1 MNAYPVTPLTSGGA
15 TGTYAMSE
23 GHVDENKIGVGRES
37 LLMRYALSSTILV
50 LLLLTA
56 GFSQPQPLI
65 RVARVLPTGGSQ
77 YAQHMDCLEVLTDGS
92 YTILSQL
99 FDWPPGGIVKHQQYS
114 SKLNMADMEQLSLLL
129 ADPGLASIKTELKKG
144 DWIGAPSMGQ
154 SDALIVLIKRASG
167 KQSLF
172 FNSST
177 GEGRNYS
184 PHVLSVYNTPEIK
197 PLLGWYKQ
205 ITKRKGNPDP
215 SVTLDCSKP
224 WDVK

>member
-1 MNAYPVTPLTSGGA
+1 
-15 TGTYAMSE
+15 
-23 GHVDENKIGVGRES
+23 
-37 LLMRYALSSTILV
+37 MRYALSSTILV
-50 LLLLTA
+50 LLLLAA

-65 RVARVLPTGGSQ
+65 RLARVLPTGGSH

-92 YTILSQL
+92 YTIVREL
-99 FDWPPGGIVKHQQYS
+99 FDWPPGGIVKRETYS
-114 SKLNMADMEQLSLLL
+114 DKLDTTNMEELSLLL
-129 ADPGLASIKTELKKG
+129 ADPSLASIKSNLEKG
-144 DWIGAPSMGQ
+144 DWIGTPSMGQ
-154 SDALIVLIKRASG
+154 SDALVVLIKRASG

-205 ITKRKGNPDP
+205 IAKRKSNPDP